1 MRRNSTL
8 AALFG
13 MGAAL
18 TLLTAVPAS
27 ASIPDLSEAP
37 GGGGAVVAR
46 GRFEPYRAG
55 AKAITYDQK
64 LVKAGSRATVYA
76 YPAPNN
82 STSVILI
89 TRGLVP
95 HRGYGAHAHVNACG
109 ATGAAAGP
117 HYQNVVDPK
126 PGTSTDPAYANP
138 RNEVWLDFTTDDD
151 GNGIAVTTV
160 PWRFTDRHAGSVI
173 IHEHH
178 THTHPGHA
186 GQAGDRLACIT
197 VPF

>member
-1 MRRNSTL
+1 MRRKSTI

-18 TLLTAVPAS
+18 TLLTTTPAVAS
-27 ASIPDLSEAP
+27 TEATAA
-37 GGGGAVVAR
+37 GGSAVIAR
-46 GRFEPYRAG
+46 GTFEPYRPG
-55 AKAITYDQK
+55 ATAITYNQE
-64 LVKAGSRATVYA
+64 LARPGSRATVVA
-76 YPAPNN
+76 FPAPNN
-82 STSVILI
+82 G
-89 TRGLVP
+89 TRVVLLTQGLVP
-95 HRGYGAHAHVNACG
+95 HREYGAHAHVNACG

-138 RNEVWLDFTTDDD
+138 RNEIWLDFTTDRE
-151 GNGIAVTTV
+151 GNGFAMTTV
-160 PWRFTDRHAGSVI
+160 PWRFTDRHAGSVV

-178 THTHPGHA
+178 THTDPGHA